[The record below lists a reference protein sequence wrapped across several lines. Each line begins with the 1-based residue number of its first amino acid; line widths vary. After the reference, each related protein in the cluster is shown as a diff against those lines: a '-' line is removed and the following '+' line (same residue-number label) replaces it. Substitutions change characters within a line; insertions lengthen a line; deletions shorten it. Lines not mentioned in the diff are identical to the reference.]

1 MSRRVRFEN
10 RVVIVTGASSGIGRA
25 TALELARRKARV
37 ALASRNGEALQEL
50 ERAIH
55 EMGGTSA
62 ALETDVTDADN
73 VRWLVEET
81 MIRWKRIDVL
91 IANAGRYVRGRIQE
105 ADRNLFEKSFTV
117 NFYGVL
123 HAIQAVLPQMIRQRE
138 GQIVIVNSLDAKKG
152 ILGDGPYV
160 AAKAALDGFAD
171 VLRQELYGTG
181 VRITSIFPGRV
192 DTPMTQHLKV
202 PWVSPKISPD
212 RVVKSIIKGI
222 RTKRSS
228 IIVPAL
234 YGPVPILNFW
244 FPRLMDWGYRIFGIE
259 GVQKKAEGL

>member
-1 MSRRVRFEN
+1 LFPRFCFED

-37 ALASRNGEALQEL
+37 ALASRNREVLQEL

-55 EMGGTSA
+55 EMGGSSA
-62 ALETDVTDADN
+62 ALVTDITDPDN

-81 MIRWKRIDVL
+81 MTRWKRIDVL
-91 IANAGRYVRGRIQE
+91 IANAGRYARGRIQE
-105 ADRNLFEKSFTV
+105 ADKSLFEKSFAV

-123 HAIQAVLPQMIRQRE
+123 YAIQAVLPQMIRQRE
-138 GQIVIVNSLDAKKG
+138 GHIVIVNSLDAKKG
-152 ILGDGPYV
+152 IVGDGPYV
-160 AAKAALDGFAD
+160 AAKAALDGFID

-181 VRITSIFPGRV
+181 VRVTSIFPGRV
-192 DTPMTQHLKV
+192 DTPMIQHLTV
-202 PWVSPKISPD
+202 PRISPKISPD

-234 YGPVPILNFW
+234 YGPVPILNFL

-259 GVQKKAEGL
+259 GVQKKVEGS